1 MVSLNTIAPVYRYF
15 TTDIVSNTLLA
26 EIPFKGV
33 SFNRALKGA
42 GEFSG
47 KIPVIGKTDSF
58 DLYDATMPGKTALYV
73 TRDGICVWGGI
84 IWSRNYN
91 LKSQELDVSASE
103 FTSYFHRRRVWK
115 TWTHDLGAT
124 VVVAGGVGTVTLDPG
139 FTYLVA
145 AGSSIKLSFREV
157 KDFAYDGFYTINAS
171 PAPTETSFRIDS
183 VDIPAGTYPLVTIT
197 VNTDTYDWVR
207 SLIDSVLTDFTNL
220 EFSNSEIE
228 PGVSDRLT
236 ITSTQV
242 AGGLATINCA
252 TPHFTNPGQIVV
264 LRNVD
269 STYNGQ
275 YIVTATPNATQLQ
288 FARTGTAALQARSVK
303 TATVTQRRLSAYV
316 ATLTTS
322 TAHNFSVGNQ
332 VVVSNVDPGDSLGEI
347 FNGEYIITSVTTN
360 TFSYLTSSIR
370 DQALTAVT
378 SGTAVVT
385 PYVLV
390 GSYGPFTANS
400 DIGGLDY
407 SDDDY
412 SGVDLDPLRY
422 RGYELVNVGEELD
435 RYSDRLSTKRRKS
448 STPGL
453 TLNRVN
459 GFEYRIDCDYD
470 PNTASFKR
478 IFVLLPINF
487 PDPPAEGEVSPISRF
502 GADQLVFEYP
512 GQISDFQLDEK
523 SDDAVTRFWVVGD
536 IGDLGDEAS
545 QPYSAASATELMLDG
560 WPILED
566 DHSENDEASED
577 VLFDIASRYLSEY
590 RPPIGDISVSVNG
603 SLAPVVGTY
612 APGDWCSLVI
622 DDEFVKMR
630 LASDLEPR
638 DTVIVRKIDSIS
650 VSIPDTPTFP
660 EKVTLKLIPEWE
672 VDKRG

>member
-1 MVSLNTIAPVYRYF
+1 M
-15 TTDIVSNTLLA
+15 
-26 EIPFKGV
+26 
-33 SFNRALKGA
+33 
-42 GEFSG
+42 
-47 KIPVIGKTDSF
+47 
-58 DLYDATMPGKTALYV
+58 
-73 TRDGICVWGGI
+73 
-84 IWSRNYN
+84 
-91 LKSQELDVSASE
+91 
-103 FTSYFHRRRVWK
+103 
-115 TWTHDLGAT
+115 
-124 VVVAGGVGTVTLDPG
+124 
-139 FTYLVA
+139 
-145 AGSSIKLSFREV
+145 
-157 KDFAYDGFYTINAS
+157 
-171 PAPTETSFRIDS
+171 
-183 VDIPAGTYPLVTIT
+183 
-197 VNTDTYDWVR
+197 R

-220 EFSNSEIE
+220 EFANSEIE
-228 PGVSDRLT
+228 PGVSDRIT
-236 ITSTQV
+236 VTSTL
-242 AGGLATINCA
+242 ASGGFATINTA
-252 TPHFTNPGQIVV
+252 TAHGVNAGQIVV
-264 LRNVD
+264 IRNLD

-275 YIVTATPNATQLQ
+275 YIVTDTPNATQLK
-288 FARTGTAALQARSVK
+288 FAKTGTVATQARSVK
-303 TATVTQRRLSAYV
+303 TATVTQRSLSAYV

-322 TAHNFSVGNQ
+322 GAHGFAVGNQ
-332 VVVSNVDPGDSLGEI
+332 VVISGVDPGNSLGEI

-370 DQALTAVT
+370 DQAATPVT
-378 SGTAVVT
+378 GGTAVVT

-390 GSYGPFTANS
+390 GSYGPYTANS

-407 SDDDY
+407 SDEGY

-422 RGYELVNVGEELD
+422 RGFELVNVGEELD

-453 TLNRVN
+453 TLNRVD
-459 GFEYRIDCDYD
+459 GFEYRVDCEYD

-487 PDPPAEGEVSPISRF
+487 PDPPATGEVSPISRF

-536 IGDLGDEAS
+536 IGDLGEEAS
-545 QPYSAASATELMLDG
+545 QPYSAASAVELMLDG

-566 DHSENDEASED
+566 DHSEKDEADEE

-603 SLAPVVGTY
+603 SLSPVVGTY
-612 APGDWCSLVI
+612 APGDWCALVI

-638 DTVIVRKIDSIS
+638 DTAIVRKIDSIS
-650 VSIPDTPTFP
+650 VSVPDTPTFP